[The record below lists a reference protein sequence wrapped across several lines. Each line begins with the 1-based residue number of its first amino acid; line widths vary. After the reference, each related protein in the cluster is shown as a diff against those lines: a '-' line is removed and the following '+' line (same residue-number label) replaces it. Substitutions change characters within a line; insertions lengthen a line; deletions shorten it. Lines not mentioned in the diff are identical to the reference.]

1 MIHSLQGPAKKLVA
15 YIGQD
20 EMYDDRPLFQ
30 ALVDQARTQGC
41 AGATVSAGTLGFG
54 PTSRDVTKHALRMS
68 TDLPLVITVID
79 ELQRITALAE
89 VWSSMVKS
97 GLITVEDCSVVYYA
111 TPEE

>member
-20 EMYDDRPLFQ
+20 EMYDDRPLYQ

-41 AGATVSAGTLGFG
+41 AGATVIAGTMGFG
-54 PTSRDVTKHALRMS
+54 PTSRDVAKHALRMS
-68 TDLPLVITVID
+68 TDIPLCVTVID
-79 ELQRITALAE
+79 ESQRITALAE

-97 GLITVEDCSVVYYA
+97 GLITVENCSVVYYA
-111 TPEE
+111 VPEE